1 MRLQEEPE
9 RVKVALTAYLEE
21 RHIPFSNGTST
32 KCATSATASSRALQ
46 TWHPGFCA
54 SARGY
59 LAV

>member
-1 MRLQEEPE
+1 M
-9 RVKVALTAYLEE
+9 KVALTAYLEE